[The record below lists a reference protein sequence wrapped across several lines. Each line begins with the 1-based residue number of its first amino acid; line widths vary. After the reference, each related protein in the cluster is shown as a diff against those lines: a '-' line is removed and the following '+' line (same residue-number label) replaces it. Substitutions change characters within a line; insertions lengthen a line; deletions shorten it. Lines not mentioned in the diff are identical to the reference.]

1 MKTQDLLDYEIGR
14 MNLCQPLFRRWSVID
29 GETVMSMAFK
39 QFVSFRIFGKS
50 DTVFQAASDAE
61 AAQVRERRRSLEESS
76 FDPTLAL
83 EIPLWMAQELLY
95 YEIGRRSLCQ
105 PLFLRWSII
114 DGETVMSMSFKQFVS
129 SQISGK
135 STTVFQAASDAE
147 AAYVV
152 VIDLEMHTVVV
163 SP

>member
-1 MKTQDLLDYEIGR
+1 
-14 MNLCQPLFRRWSVID
+14 
-29 GETVMSMAFK
+29 MAT
-39 QFVSFRIFGKS
+39 SL
-50 DTVFQAASDAE
+50 
-61 AAQVRERRRSLEESS
+61 QVRERLRPLEESS

-83 EIPLWMAQELLY
+83 EILLWKAQELLY
-95 YEIGRRSLCQ
+95 YEIGRRNLCQ

-129 SQISGK
+129 SQISGR